1 MISKIKFWIFD
12 KRYTFANYFSDYFAE
27 KIKSI
32 IDCKN
37 VENENGMDLFNHLS
51 CFYKITHKI
60 NFLKR
65 DLLKEYLMEDYFDRN
80 NKNYKRIENF
90 YDFICYS
97 LCGIKKNESYFYLFL
112 MDMIF
117 DLEDTEKPGE
127 IYKYEI

>member
-1 MISKIKFWIFD
+1 M
-12 KRYTFANYFSDYFAE
+12 
-27 KIKSI
+27 
-32 IDCKN
+32 
-37 VENENGMDLFNHLS
+37 S

-65 DLLKEYLMEDYFDRN
+65 DLLKENLMEDYFDRN